1 MFCDTLEWVL
11 WGAGTHASLLMGHV
25 WVEVAES
32 VPAPHLALGDLCLSS
47 HKLSTQC
54 LALGKVPFDFLFTE
68 WDASGTPR
76 LMYSSLKVWG
86 QARRGSKVV

>member
-1 MFCDTLEWVL
+1 MFCDTLEWVP
-11 WGAGTHASLLMGHV
+11 WGAGTPSCPATHASLLTGHI

-47 HKLSTQC
+47 RKLSTQC

-68 WDASGTPR
+68 WDVSGTPPINVFQ
-76 LMYSSLKVWG
+76 S
-86 QARRGSKVV
+86 